1 MKGLRIILKDIDDD
15 GYISLLRE
23 GLPFEV
29 AADLVS
35 RMDITQKELARL
47 LNSSVAELR
56 TSHRDGKLTLAQGN
70 RVARLKCLYADIEDL
85 LGDAAS
91 SWLRQSLPG
100 LQGRTPLELLDTEPG
115 LTKVLTLTTQLS
127 YGIYA

>member
-1 MKGLRIILKDIDDD
+1 MIPEDIDDD
-15 GYISLLRE
+15 SYISLLRE

-29 AADLVS
+29 AVDLAS
-35 RMDITQKELARL
+35 RMDITQEELARL

-56 TSHRDGKLTLAQGN
+56 ISRRDGKLTLAQGN
-70 RVARLKCLYADIEDL
+70 RVTRLERLYADIEDL

-91 SWLRQSLPG
+91 SWLKQALPG

-115 LTKVLTLTTQLS
+115 LIKVLTLTTQLN
-127 YGIYA
+127 YGIYS